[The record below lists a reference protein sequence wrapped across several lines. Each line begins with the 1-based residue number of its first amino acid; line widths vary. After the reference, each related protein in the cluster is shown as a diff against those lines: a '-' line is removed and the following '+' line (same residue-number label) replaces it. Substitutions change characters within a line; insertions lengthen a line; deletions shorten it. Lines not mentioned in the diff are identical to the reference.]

1 MVNFSLIREIDAYMS
16 SYSFDNSEKFKMLR
30 VKRFICDLIN
40 GNDVRLEKRELF
52 ENRFAEH
59 LKSNNSMSD
68 AEMLVAVL
76 QSCDEETLLDL
87 EKEFGEKSRI
97 TKIIRE
103 QIRKVP
109 SKSSAADDS
118 ITTIE
123 NMLQESEK
131 QENTLY
137 SLICKYM
144 AEKGFESDA
153 QFYNS
158 ISMSRQNF
166 ARIRNNSNVG
176 KRVVL
181 WIIVGLKM
189 DYHQAK
195 EVLETAGYTFK
206 NNDKRDVLISYI
218 IKNVENYNIDTV
230 NELLYHFG
238 LPPFCDK

>member
-1 MVNFSLIREIDAYMS
+1 MVNFSLIREIDTYMS
-16 SYSFDNSEKFKMLR
+16 SYSFDNSEKFRMLR
-30 VKRFICDLIN
+30 VKQFICDLLN
-40 GNDVRLEKRELF
+40 GNDVRLAKKELF
-52 ENRFAEH
+52 GNRFAEH

-68 AEMLVAVL
+68 AEMLIAVL
-76 QSCDEETLLDL
+76 QSCNEEILLDL

-109 SKSSAADDS
+109 NKSSVADDS

-123 NMLQESEK
+123 SMLQESEK
-131 QENTLY
+131 HRNTLY

-176 KRVVL
+176 KRTVL
-181 WIIVGLKM
+181 WIIVGLKL

-195 EVLETAGYTFK
+195 EILKTAGYAFK
-206 NNDKRDVLISYI
+206 NNDKRDVLVSYI
-218 IKNVENYNIDTV
+218 LKNLENYDIDTV
-230 NELLYHFG
+230 NDLLYHFG
-238 LPPFCDK
+238 LPPFCER

>member
-68 AEMLVAVL
+68 AEMLIAVL

-195 EVLETAGYTFK
+195 EVLETAGDTFK